1 MTEQTESIAPREDL
15 PESAARDWVV
25 WSHEH
30 RLWWGP
36 KRCGYHTHLL
46 GAGLYTEA
54 EAKAIEPM
62 RGVPGSEQAMS
73 MRDALAAELNRI
85 EARTGDTVLAR
96 LRAVEA
102 ENARL
107 RQSWTPALRD
117 QLVRTYDARYEELSD
132 DRYEDTEGG
141 MSMREKS
148 ERSMAAVLAVFRH
161 WCLTGEVKHWRDVS
175 AEAHDAKA

>member
-1 MTEQTESIAPREDL
+1 MTENTESVAPQEAGTEPPDIGGYADFLRSLADRQWSMSERRARVPETLRRIA
-15 PESAARDWVV
+15 
-25 WSHEH
+25 
-30 RLWWGP
+30 
-36 KRCGYHTHLL
+36 
-46 GAGLYTEA
+46 
-54 EAKAIEPM
+54 
-62 RGVPGSEQAMS
+62 
-73 MRDALAAELNRI
+73 DACSVASGER
-85 EARTGDTVLAR
+85 AR

-161 WCLTGEVKHWRDVS
+161 WCLTGEVKHWRDVP